1 MQAGDS
7 PAGTRQRPRLR
18 KGTPVPEA
26 IAMHEFQV
34 GPGSAT
40 GAVTRK
46 KGGGFML
53 STIRR
58 LALCAA
64 AAAVLVW
71 AFSGAA
77 KAQDRPYALGYYSN
91 ANTVNVPDGTLRLVN
106 DGAQTPNPGGRP
118 QPDGSSGGDV
128 CASIYVFDN
137 NENMQECCS
146 CKITPNGYLSLGVNS
161 NLTSNN
167 APSVRLTRGVIK
179 VVSSHLNSGACDP
192 TFDAPVIGIRGWLTH
207 ITRIGGLEVD
217 VEELKDSSFG
227 ANEETDLVE
236 DCSVILSTGHGVTG
250 VCSCADA
257 GR

>member
-1 MQAGDS
+1 
-7 PAGTRQRPRLR
+7 
-18 KGTPVPEA
+18 
-26 IAMHEFQV
+26 MHEFQA

-40 GAVTRK
+40 GTVTR

-58 LALCAA
+58 LGVCAV

-71 AFSGAA
+71 GFSGAA
-77 KAQDRPYALGYYSN
+77 KAQDRPYALGYYNN

-106 DGAQTPNPGGRP
+106 DGAQGGTSPGG
-118 QPDGSSGGDV
+118 DL

-146 CKITPNGYLSLGVNS
+146 CKVTPNGYLSLGVNS
-161 NLTSNN
+161 NLTANN
-167 APSVRLTRGVIK
+167 APNVRLTRGVIK
-179 VVSSHLNSGACDP
+179 VLSMTPPQNGACDP
-192 TFDAPVIGIRGWLTH
+192 TFDAPIIGIRGWLTH

-217 VEELKDSSFG
+217 VEELKDSTL
-227 ANEETDLVE
+227 NTLDPQEERDLVE
-236 DCSVILSTGHGVTG
+236 DCGVILSTGHGVTG

>member
-1 MQAGDS
+1 
-7 PAGTRQRPRLR
+7 
-18 KGTPVPEA
+18 
-26 IAMHEFQV
+26 MHEFQT

-40 GAVTRK
+40 GTVTR

-58 LALCAA
+58 LARCAA

-77 KAQDRPYALGYYSN
+77 KAQDRPYALGYYAN

-106 DGAQTPNPGGRP
+106 DGAQAAVDGSP
-118 QPDGSSGGDV
+118 QSDGSSRDV

-167 APSVRLTRGVIK
+167 APNVRLTRGVIK
-179 VVSSHLNSGACDP
+179 VVSSHLNPNVCDP

-207 ITRIGGLEVD
+207 ITRIGGLELD

-250 VCSCADA
+250 VCSCTDA

>member
-1 MQAGDS
+1 
-7 PAGTRQRPRLR
+7 
-18 KGTPVPEA
+18 
-26 IAMHEFQV
+26 MHEFQA

-77 KAQDRPYALGYYSN
+77 KAQDVPYALGYYAN
-91 ANTVNVPDGTLRLVN
+91 ANNPGSVPDGTLRLVN
-106 DGAQTPNPGGRP
+106 DGAQGDTSPA
-118 QPDGSSGGDV
+118 GDV

-146 CKITPNGYLSLGVNS
+146 CKVTPNGYLSLGVNS
-161 NLTSNN
+161 NLTANN
-167 APSVRLTRGVIK
+167 APNVRLTRGVIK
-179 VVSSHLNSGACDP
+179 VVSSHMNPPNNGVCDP

-207 ITRIGGLEVD
+207 ITRIGGLQLD

-236 DCSVILSTGHGVTG
+236 DCGVILSTGHGVTG
-250 VCSCADA
+250 VCSCTDA

>member
-1 MQAGDS
+1 
-7 PAGTRQRPRLR
+7 
-18 KGTPVPEA
+18 
-26 IAMHEFQV
+26 MHEFQAD
-34 GPGSAT
+34 PGFAT
-40 GAVTRK
+40 GTVTR

-64 AAAVLVW
+64 AAVVLVW
-71 AFSGAA
+71 AFSSAA
-77 KAQDRPYALGYYSN
+77 KAQDVPYTVGYYAN

-106 DGAQTPNPGGRP
+106 DGAQGGTSP
-118 QPDGSSGGDV
+118 GGDV

-146 CKITPNGYLSLGVNS
+146 CKVTPNGYLSLGVNS
-161 NLTSNN
+161 NLTANN
-167 APSVRLTRGVIK
+167 APNVRLTRGVIK
-179 VVSSHLNSGACDP
+179 VVSSHMNPPQNGPCDP
-192 TFDAPVIGIRGWLTH
+192 TFNAAVIGIRGWLTH
-207 ITRIGGLEVD
+207 ITRIGGLELD

-227 ANEETDLVE
+227 ANEATDLVE